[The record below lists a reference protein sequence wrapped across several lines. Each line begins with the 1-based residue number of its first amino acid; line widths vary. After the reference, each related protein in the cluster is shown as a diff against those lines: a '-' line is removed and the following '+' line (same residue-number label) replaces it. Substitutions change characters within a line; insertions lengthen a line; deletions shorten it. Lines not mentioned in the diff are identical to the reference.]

1 MNSKN
6 LIEYIK
12 SGENILAMIIRKSF
26 SKDGI
31 EFFTPDHYPQQLGY
45 MKRPK
50 GYIIKP
56 HIHYQ
61 IPRIV
66 STLQEVL
73 FIKNGRVRV
82 DFYDNNKKYIESRI
96 LFKGDFI
103 LLAAYGHGF
112 VMLEESEIIEVKQ
125 GPYLEEKDK
134 EKFQT
139 ISSDKVIIKESCSE

>member
-1 MNSKN
+1 M
-6 LIEYIK
+6 IEYIK
-12 SGENILAMIIRKSF
+12 HQDIILSIIIRDSY

-31 EFFTPDHYPQQLGY
+31 EFFTPDHYPQQMGY

-50 GYIIKP
+50 DYKIKP
-56 HIHYQ
+56 HIHYDV
-61 IPRIV
+61 PRKV
-66 STLQEVL
+66 SLLQEVL
-73 FIKNGRVRV
+73 FIKSGKVRV
-82 DFYDNNKKYIESRI
+82 DFFDDNKRYLESKI

-134 EKFQT
+134 EKFKS
-139 ISSDKVIIKESCSE
+139 ISSDQVIIKDSFSE